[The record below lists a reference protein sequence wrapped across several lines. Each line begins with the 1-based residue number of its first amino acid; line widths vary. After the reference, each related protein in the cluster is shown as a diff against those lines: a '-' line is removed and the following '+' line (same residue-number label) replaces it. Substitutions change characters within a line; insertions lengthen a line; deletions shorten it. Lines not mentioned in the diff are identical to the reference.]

1 MCDLYTTRVLLLYV
15 RHTYTSP
22 SCLAYH
28 EATYL
33 GLGMALLW
41 QPPRTAA
48 AAAIAKPLKLSD
60 AATAPSTT
68 RHCWYYTRQGRKKF
82 KHEDPLSFRRQSPSV
97 MLHIFN
103 QVKKKYTRI

>member
-48 AAAIAKPLKLSD
+48 AAIAKPLKLSD

-68 RHCWYYTRQGRKKF
+68 TRHCWYIYTSRSEKIQA
-82 KHEDPLSFRRQSPSV
+82 
-97 MLHIFN
+97 
-103 QVKKKYTRI
+103 